1 MGAYMLELLIS
12 ALRPFRF
19 KGKARL
25 LGPWTPRSGTRVAV
39 VNGYRVELD
48 LIDHIQRLVYLGA
61 YERWE
66 TGVVRRLLRPGMCFV
81 DVGANIGYFT
91 LLAARRVGPTGRVF
105 AIEPSPY
112 AADRLSRTISANVI
126 PQVRIERCGL
136 GRRQGEVVL
145 YDAAVGNH
153 TPTMLGDP
161 GCHGLVVP
169 VRTLD
174 DCVREW
180 SIDRIDLMKIDV
192 EGYEPE
198 VFAGAARTLADGKIR
213 AILCEFNAHW
223 LARAG
228 TSSREVYRGLLD
240 QGFVDRSGIAGEPG
254 NSGLENRLLIWR
266 SSNG

>member
-1 MGAYMLELLIS
+1 MLELLIS

-25 LGPWTPRSGTRVAV
+25 LGPWTPRSCARVAV
-39 VNGYRVELD
+39 VNGYLVELD

-145 YDAAVGNH
+145 CDAAVGNH
-153 TPTMLGDP
+153 TPTMLGGP
-161 GCHGLVVP
+161 GSPGRLVP

-174 DCVREW
+174 ECVHEW
-180 SIDRIDLMKIDV
+180 NIDRIDLMKIDV

-213 AILCEFNAHW
+213 AVLCEFNAHW

-228 TSSREVYRGLLD
+228 TSSREVYRGLLKL
-240 QGFVDRSGIAGEPG
+240 GFVDRSGIAGEPG
-254 NSGLENRLLIWR
+254 NSALENRLLILR
-266 SSNG
+266 SNNG

>member
-1 MGAYMLELLIS
+1 MLETLIS
-12 ALRPFRF
+12 ALRPFQF

-25 LGPWTPRSGTRVAV
+25 LGRWIPRSGMRVTV

-48 LIDHIQRLVYLGA
+48 LIDHIQRMVFLGA

-66 TGVVRRLLRPGMCFV
+66 TAMVRRLLLPGMCFV

-112 AADRLSRTISANVI
+112 AADRLSQTIADNVI

-136 GRRQGEVVL
+136 GRRPGEVVL

-153 TPTMLGDP
+153 TPSMLGDP
-161 GCHGLVVP
+161 GGHGLVVP

-174 DCVREW
+174 ECIHEW
-180 SIDRIDLMKIDV
+180 KIDRIDLMKIDV

-198 VFAGAARTLADGKIR
+198 VFAGAARALADGRVR

-228 TSSREVYRGLLD
+228 TSSGEVYRGLLN

-254 NSGLENRLLIWR
+254 SSALEDRLLIW
-266 SSNG
+266 GPVDA

>member
-1 MGAYMLELLIS
+1 MLELLIS

-126 PQVRIERCGL
+126 SQVRIERCGL

-145 YDAAVGNH
+145 CDAAVGNH
-153 TPTMLGDP
+153 TPTMLGGP
-161 GCHGLVVP
+161 GSPGRLVP

-174 DCVREW
+174 ECVREW

-223 LARAG
+223 LACAG
-228 TSSREVYRGLLD
+228 TSPREVYRWLLD

-254 NSGLENRLLIWR
+254 NSGLENRLLIWG
-266 SSNG
+266 SGTG

>member
-1 MGAYMLELLIS
+1 M
-12 ALRPFRF
+12 
-19 KGKARL
+19 
-25 LGPWTPRSGTRVAV
+25 
-39 VNGYRVELD
+39 
-48 LIDHIQRLVYLGA
+48 
-61 YERWE
+61 
-66 TGVVRRLLRPGMCFV
+66 VRRLLRPGMCFV

-91 LLAARRVGPTGRVF
+91 LLGARRVGPTGRVF

-112 AADRLSRTISANVI
+112 AADRLSQTIAANVI

-136 GRRQGEVVL
+136 GRRRGEVVL

-161 GCHGLVVP
+161 GGHGLVVP

-174 DCVREW
+174 ECVREW
-180 SIDRIDLMKIDV
+180 NIDRIDLMKIDV

-198 VFAGAARTLADGKIR
+198 VFAGAARTLADGKIK
-213 AILCEFNAHW
+213 AVLCEFNVHW

-228 TSSREVYRGLLD
+228 TTSREVYWGLLD

-254 NSGLENRLLIWR
+254 NSALENRLLIWG
-266 SSNG
+266 SGNG